1 MGNPQPVF
9 AINGVTL
16 TAART
21 LSDGKHAKLTVTKNG
36 RAFDFL
42 GFGMGSLAD
51 QFHMGCK
58 IDIAFTMGVNIFRG
72 ETNLQL
78 IIKDARMSVA

>member
-1 MGNPQPVF
+1 MG
-9 AINGVTL
+9 A
-16 TAART
+16 
-21 LSDGKHAKLTVTKNG
+21 
-36 RAFDFL
+36 
-42 GFGMGSLAD
+42 LAD

-58 IDIAFTMGVNIFRG
+58 MDIAFTMGVNIFRG